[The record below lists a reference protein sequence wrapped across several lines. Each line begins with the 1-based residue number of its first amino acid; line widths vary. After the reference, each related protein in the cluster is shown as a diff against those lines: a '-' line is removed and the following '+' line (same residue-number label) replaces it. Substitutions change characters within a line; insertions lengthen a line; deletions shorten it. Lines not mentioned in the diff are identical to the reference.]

1 VAKDFD
7 NLVVTLEGARNIYGV
22 VLDSVTGKVD
32 MAGTE
37 KLRAKNRTERVRRH
51 AQPGQKLAGRVLLH
65 ATQTLDIREVA
76 GAEPHHAC
84 AKCATDLGGL
94 SGNYKEHCIREDHA
108 ISLANPLI
116 GEPARFI
123 DDQPVFRQFF
133 CVGCGVLIEN
143 EVTLAH
149 EPVLRDL
156 ALDLRPAMRAA
167 AE

>member
-1 VAKDFD
+1 
-7 NLVVTLEGARNIYGV
+7 
-22 VLDSVTGKVD
+22 
-32 MAGTE
+32 M
-37 KLRAKNRTERVRRH
+37 
-51 AQPGQKLAGRVLLH
+51 
-65 ATQTLDIREVA
+65 
-76 GAEPHHAC
+76 
-84 AKCATDLGGL
+84 
-94 SGNYKEHCIREDHA
+94 
-108 ISLANPLI
+108 ANPLI

-123 DDQPVFRQFF
+123 DDLPVFRQFF